1 MGRFRYLQQVTAQFS
16 CFLPILLAL
25 LHGVRAP
32 RGKDGR
38 LVRILSFAIALVVA
52 LALLPQ
58 LGGAQVLVYT
68 TFMDGPS
75 ESPPNPSLGTGIATL
90 TFDLGGVTPTML
102 VEADFSGLSSPT
114 TIAHVH
120 CCTTMPEAGT
130 TIPATTTPTFPGFPV
145 GVTAGS
151 YSQLFDMSLASSYNN
166 SFLMGSTPAQKLA
179 AFLAGLDEGKAYFNV
194 HTSTSGGGEIRGFL
208 QFIPEPSSFAL
219 CALGAIGLLARRRR

>member
-1 MGRFRYLQQVTAQFS
+1 VGRFRYLQQVTAQYS

-38 LVRILSFAIALVVA
+38 LVRILSLVVLGMA
-52 LALLPQ
+52 LGLVPQ
-58 LGGAQVLVYT
+58 SGWAQVFVYT

-75 ESPPNPSLGTGIATL
+75 ENPPNPSFGTGTASL

-102 VEADFSGLSSPT
+102 VEADFTGLTSTT

-120 CCTTMPEAGT
+120 CCVNPPGT

-145 GVTAGS
+145 GVTSGS

-166 SFLMGSTPAQKLA
+166 NFLLGSTPAQKLT
-179 AFLAGLDEGKAYFNV
+179 AFLAGLDAGQAYFNV

-219 CALGAIGLLARRRR
+219 CAVGAIGLLARRRR